1 MIETTPTRRLVPNHY
16 GNTERHP
23 WRIVPCNPR
32 PLKQSVARWDIYDAA
47 DSLDDIP
54 GLIQECAGDPDKLLA
69 VARLVQMYAAR
80 LYRLSE
86 TGGNVGPFPTYENH

>member
-1 MIETTPTRRLVPNHY
+1 MTEITRTRRLVPNHY
-16 GNTERHP
+16 GSTEKHP

-54 GLIQECAGDPDKLLA
+54 ALIQEYAGDPDRLLA

-86 TGGNVGPFPTYENH
+86 TGGKVGPSPTYENH